1 MTPATSRRELERWLA
16 TAAFNT
22 YYRFR
27 LREFGEGECT
37 IDVPFRDEFKRPG
50 GAISGPV
57 FMAAADV
64 AIWLAVV
71 TRRGADETWVTV
83 DLRTAFLRSARREP
97 FTCTARVLKIRR
109 QLVYSVAEC
118 VRRDGALLTHHTGL
132 YARTPGEPGA
142 TARRRRPAATISG

>member
-1 MTPATSRRELERWLA
+1 MTLATSRRELERWLA

-71 TRRGADETWVTV
+71 TRRGAEETWSPWCSLPLEADDRRVQR
-83 DLRTAFLRSARREP
+83 LGRTHRIE
-97 FTCTARVLKIRR
+97 V
-109 QLVYSVAEC
+109 
-118 VRRDGALLTHHTGL
+118 
-132 YARTPGEPGA
+132 
-142 TARRRRPAATISG
+142 

>member
-1 MTPATSRRELERWLA
+1 MTPAASRRELERWLA

-71 TRRGADETWVTV
+71 TRRGAEETWDTV
-83 DLRTAFLRSARREP
+83 
-97 FTCTARVLKIRR
+97 V
-109 QLVYSVAEC
+109 
-118 VRRDGALLTHHTGL
+118 LLTLG
-132 YARTPGEPGA
+132 G
-142 TARRRRPAATISG
+142 RRSTRPAPWPHAPDRSTREET

>member
-57 FMAAADV
+57 FMAAAGV

-71 TRRGADETWVTV
+71 NRRGAGETWGSV
-83 DLRTAFLRSARREP
+83 DLRTAVLRSAARHP
-97 FTCTARVLKIRR
+97 FT
-109 QLVYSVAEC
+109 
-118 VRRDGALLTHHTGL
+118 
-132 YARTPGEPGA
+132 
-142 TARRRRPAATISG
+142 